1 MSRFL
6 IYITLAGHVICR
18 NSNKRWSYGS
28 HRWTRPSQP
37 GMKLCFGFCVSN
49 FLSILSGFLLMRETD
64 TNKTEQFC
72 HTSIFNNSLV
82 KQKKKLVFFGQ
93 FYYSRIEV
101 LRIGQL
107 LALVIFASVSLVREN
122 LRGLKENLKHK
133 IRT

>member
-101 LRIGQL
+101 LQNCSDMCVL
-107 LALVIFASVSLVREN
+107 LYLMREN
-122 LRGLKENLKHK
+122 LRELG
-133 IRT
+133 